1 MHSDSTA
8 GWSTARARLPAG
20 FVRKALKDS
29 AQTIR
34 QTFSNWQWR
43 GFEPILVDGTTV
55 RSRPYGDIKQAFPPH
70 TSGKSSHPYWCLT
83 RAVVAICPATGLA
96 LDCAIGSTKDSEQAL
111 FARMLSGALWTKTL
125 AVADRN
131 FGVFSVVRA
140 VVQADAGILVRMTGS
155 RARKLAADSNIK
167 LCNGVD
173 HQVLWSPSRH
183 DQCPEESKPIAGRL
197 IAIEMKR
204 PGFRPVTLY
213 LFTTVLDVKISA
225 WDLAQLYGIRWQV
238 ELDLR
243 YIKTELKLEVMEC
256 KSANMVCKTWLSGL
270 IACNVVRALM
280 CAASATRGQPV
291 AALSFTRTL
300 RAVRAWLPNAR
311 AKKAAKAWTQLL
323 TRVAGFTL
331 PKRITPR
338 PSEPRAIRYFKRDF
352 PKLLG
357 NRGQAR
363 QKLALLNLNS

>member
-140 VVQADAGILVRMTGS
+140 VVQADALRQPPAERGRQRGLR
-155 RARKLAADSNIK
+155 
-167 LCNGVD
+167 GVD
-173 HQVLWSPSRH
+173 QKPLMLPGNE
-183 DQCPEESKPIAGRL
+183 PEP
-197 IAIEMKR
+197 
-204 PGFRPVTLY
+204 
-213 LFTTVLDVKISA
+213 
-225 WDLAQLYGIRWQV
+225 
-238 ELDLR
+238 
-243 YIKTELKLEVMEC
+243 
-256 KSANMVCKTWLSGL
+256 
-270 IACNVVRALM
+270 
-280 CAASATRGQPV
+280 
-291 AALSFTRTL
+291 ALSFH
-300 RAVRAWLPNAR
+300 A
-311 AKKAAKAWTQLL
+311 QLD
-323 TRVAGFTL
+323 R
-331 PKRITPR
+331 
-338 PSEPRAIRYFKRDF
+338 
-352 PKLLG
+352 KLLPG
-357 NRGQAR
+357 PRLVCLEAHEWNPPCMILKDVG
-363 QKLALLNLNS
+363 